1 MNRERRIYMMSKKNL
16 EYIDEVKEKHNLK
29 YNSEALDL
37 IIREHRISSDIST
50 ENKIKMI
57 AKEVSELIKSDL
69 KGIKKASNSSD
80 RNSQVIIELL
90 NGFCVAKQYGRLAT
104 REDNFAPAVKKAENF
119 IDDKLERE
127 IRKNM
132 YNKF

>member
-57 AKEVSELIKSDL
+57 AKKVSELIKSDL